1 MKLSR
6 GQKMLSPEEKKEM
19 LEDAL
24 SKSRRDDF
32 RFAVGLRK
40 DNCTLDEFL
49 TFLDNVQEIFGPF
62 KPSNKPINTKMN
74 KL

>member
-1 MKLSR
+1 
-6 GQKMLSPEEKKEM
+6 MLSKEENKEM

-32 RFAVGLRK
+32 RFASELRMNK
-40 DNCTLDEFL
+40 CSIDDFL
-49 TFLDNVQEIFGPF
+49 TFLNSVQEVFSSF
-62 KPSNKPINTKMN
+62 KPSNRPVMTKLN

>member
-1 MKLSR
+1 
-6 GQKMLSPEEKKEM
+6 MLSKEENKEM

-32 RFAVGLRK
+32 RFMSELRMNK
-40 DNCTLDEFL
+40 CPIDDFL
-49 TFLDNVQEIFGPF
+49 IFLNNVQEVFTSF
-62 KPSNKPINTKMN
+62 KPSNRPVMTKLN

>member
-1 MKLSR
+1 
-6 GQKMLSPEEKKEM
+6 MLSEEEKKEM

-32 RFAVGLRK
+32 RFASELRMNK
-40 DNCTLDEFL
+40 CSIDDFL
-49 TFLDNVQEIFGPF
+49 TFLNSVQEVFTSF
-62 KPSNKPINTKMN
+62 KPSKRSVMTKLN

>member
-1 MKLSR
+1 
-6 GQKMLSPEEKKEM
+6 MLSKEENKEM

-32 RFAVGLRK
+32 RFASELRMDK
-40 DNCTLDEFL
+40 CSIDDFL
-49 TFLDNVQEIFGPF
+49 TFLNSVQEVFTSF
-62 KPSNKPINTKMN
+62 KPSNKPVMTKLN

>member
-1 MKLSR
+1 
-6 GQKMLSPEEKKEM
+6 MLSDEENKEM

-32 RFAVGLRK
+32 RFASELRMNK
-40 DNCTLDEFL
+40 CSIDDFL
-49 TFLDNVQEIFGPF
+49 TFLNSVQEVFSSF
-62 KPSNKPINTKMN
+62 KPSNKPVMTKLN